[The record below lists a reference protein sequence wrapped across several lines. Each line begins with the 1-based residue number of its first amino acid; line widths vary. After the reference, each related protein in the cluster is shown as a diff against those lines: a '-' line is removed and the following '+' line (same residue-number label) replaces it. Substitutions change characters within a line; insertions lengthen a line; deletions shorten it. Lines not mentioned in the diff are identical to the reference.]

1 MITIKKNNRSTCP
14 VSTALEIVGDQWSM
28 LIIRDLFLQ
37 RVSFKDFLIAPENIS
52 TNILTDRLHKLLRYK
67 LIAFQLHPKNKKIK
81 QYYLTEAGLEL
92 YPLIYELSM
101 WSKKHLKMTFHPLS
115 EAWYQSIEGMPRE
128 EIIQNDIQS
137 YKDFKEK
144 LLSKSNQTQLHN

>member
-1 MITIKKNNRSTCP
+1 MITIKNNRSTCP

-28 LIIRDLFLQ
+28 IIIRDLFLQ
-37 RVSFKDFLIAPENIS
+37 RVSFKDFRSAPENIS

-67 LIAFQLHPKNKKIK
+67 LIAFQLRPTNKKIK

-101 WSKKHLKMTFHPLS
+101 WSKTHLKMEFHPLS
-115 EAWYQSIEGMPRE
+115 EAWYKSIEGIPRE
-128 EIIQNDIQS
+128 EIIQNEIQS

-144 LLSKSNQTQLHN
+144 LLSKSNQSQLYN

>member
-1 MITIKKNNRSTCP
+1 MITVENNRSTCP

-28 LIIRDLFLQ
+28 LIIRDLFFQ
-37 RVSFKDFLIAPENIS
+37 RVSFKDFLSAPENIF
-52 TNILTDRLHKLLRYK
+52 TNILTDRLHKLLRCK

-92 YPLIYELSM
+92 YPMIYELSM

-128 EIIQNDIQS
+128 EIIQNNIQS

-144 LLSKSNQTQLHN
+144 LLSKSNQTQFHN

>member
-1 MITIKKNNRSTCP
+1 MITVENNRSTCP

-37 RVSFKDFLIAPENIS
+37 RVSFKDFLSAPENIS

>member
-1 MITIKKNNRSTCP
+1 MITVENNRSTCP

-28 LIIRDLFLQ
+28 LIIRDLFFQ
-37 RVSFKDFLIAPENIS
+37 RVSFKDFLSAPENIS
-52 TNILTDRLHKLLRYK
+52 TNILTDRLHKLLRCK

-81 QYYLTEAGLEL
+81 QYYLTEDGLEL

-101 WSKKHLKMTFHPLS
+101 WSKTHLKMEFHPLS
-115 EAWYQSIEGMPRE
+115 EAWYKSIEGIPRE
-128 EIIQNDIQS
+128 EIIQNEIQS

-144 LLSKSNQTQLHN
+144 LLSKSNQSQLYN